1 MAGVR
6 ISDPN
11 GGCQPTPL
19 QELLLRSA
27 LLDGE
32 PCFQAWRQWHG
43 ENGMERLDH
52 GSFRLLPLLYWN
64 LHRQAVQHP
73 MMGILKGIHRRAWVE
88 NRLLSRRLA
97 PALET
102 IHGAGIPT
110 LMIKGAA
117 LGRLHYADVGLRPMN
132 DLDVLVPEERAME
145 TIRLLEEHGWR
156 QTTNG
161 NFRMQK
167 SDLSFRHAL
176 QFVSPEGLEI
186 DLHWHA
192 LYLACFQ
199 SADEAFWKNSVPM
212 EFEGIPTCTLC
223 PTDQLIHA
231 CAHGLMWSEIPPV
244 RWVADAVVVMRSAAI
259 DWERLTSL
267 TDQLRIVLPVREG
280 LRYLADSLD
289 VGVPAAAW
297 EGFADRKISRSEI
310 LEYQRLQHPM
320 QLQGPLDTFRALYG
334 RYRRNA
340 GARSPL
346 ARLGEFVRFL
356 QFHWQVENV
365 WQVWPAAFRWAS
377 VRLRRMA

>member
-1 MAGVR
+1 MEGIR
-6 ISDPN
+6 ISDPD

-19 QELLLRSA
+19 QELLLRAA

-32 PCFQAWRQWHG
+32 PAFQAWLQWYS

-102 IHGAGIPT
+102 IHRAGIPT
-110 LMIKGAA
+110 LLLKGAS
-117 LGRLHYADVGLRPMN
+117 LGRLYYADVGLRPMN
-132 DLDVLVPEERAME
+132 DLDVLVPEGGTME

-156 QTTNG
+156 QNTNG
-161 NFRMQK
+161 NFRMRK
-167 SDLSFRHAL
+167 SDLSFRHSI
-176 QFVSPEGLEI
+176 QFVNAEGLEI

-192 LYLACFQ
+192 LYLVCFRG
-199 SADEAFWKNSVPM
+199 ADQTFWKDSVPM
-212 EFEGIPTCTLC
+212 EFEGIPTRALC

-231 CAHGLMWSEIPPV
+231 CGHGLMWSDIPPV
-244 RWVADAVVVMRSAAI
+244 RWAADAVAVMRSSEI
-259 DWERLTSL
+259 DWKRLTSL
-267 TDQLRIVLPVREG
+267 TDEMRLVLPVREG

-289 VGVPAAAW
+289 IGVPTAAW
-297 EGFADRKISRSEI
+297 DGFAELKISRSEI
-310 LEYQRLQHPM
+310 LDYQRLQNPL
-320 QLQGPLDTFRALYG
+320 QLQSPLDTFRAMYG

-340 GARSPL
+340 RARFPL

-356 QFHWQVENV
+356 QFHWQVENT
-365 WQVWPAAFRWAS
+365 WQVGPAAFRWAS
-377 VRLRRMA
+377 WRLRRMA